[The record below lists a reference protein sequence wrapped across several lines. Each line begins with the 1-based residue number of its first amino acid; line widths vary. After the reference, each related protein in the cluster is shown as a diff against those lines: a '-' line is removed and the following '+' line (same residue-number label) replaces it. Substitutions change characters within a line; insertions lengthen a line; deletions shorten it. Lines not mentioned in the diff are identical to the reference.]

1 MVDNNNNHNSKMFI
15 NPLYNKSNQSSKKT
29 KKLTTGLQ
37 KKTFISG
44 KSGWI
49 FRQNESKVREINMLS
64 RELFLTFVLKRHP
77 PTAFDKNGK
86 IISSTKYNRQTI
98 LNELKITCTIHIFI

>member
-37 KKTFISG
+37 NKTFTSG

-49 FRQNESKVREINMLS
+49 FSQNESKVREINMLS
-64 RELFLTFVLKRHP
+64 RELFLTLVLKRIFRG
-77 PTAFDKNGK
+77 AFENDDENA
-86 IISSTKYNRQTI
+86 
-98 LNELKITCTIHIFI
+98 